1 MRGGGIRPPYGDVL
15 LIASTAEDITYRS
28 YLQGRLALAGVDLH
42 TPVATWLDAVW
53 ALYVDAPH
61 QLLEKMTK
69 ERVIRAAQLRPDRET
84 WGKLPEQRALGA
96 GLVQENGKPA
106 DFGQPGTPLPPD
118 LQRRM
123 ARR

>member
-1 MRGGGIRPPYGDVL
+1 MTYG
-15 LIASTAEDITYRS
+15 S
-28 YLQGRLALAGVDLH
+28 YIQGRLALAGVDLH

-61 QLLEKMTK
+61 QLLEKMAK

-96 GLVQENGKPA
+96 GLVQEDGKPA
-106 DFGQPGTPLPPD
+106 DFGQPGTPLPPE

-123 ARR
+123 SKR